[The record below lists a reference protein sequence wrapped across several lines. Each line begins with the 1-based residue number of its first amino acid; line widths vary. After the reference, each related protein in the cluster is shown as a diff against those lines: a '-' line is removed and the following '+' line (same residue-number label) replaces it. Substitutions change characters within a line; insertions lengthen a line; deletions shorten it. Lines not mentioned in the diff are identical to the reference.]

1 MAPNT
6 PVVVQFGGLLVAL
19 GLFGIG
25 PAATFIDEL
34 RTLPTKKKKKKEKE
48 SDDQPQTSH
57 HYLEPST
64 AEPNLRRKYT
74 QDHPELVLVPALGT
88 ISSITMPPGLPPVKP
103 NRADNNHQIHPPISW
118 LSFLGTPP
126 KSSE

>member
-34 RTLPTKKKKKKEKE
+34 RTSLPTKKKKE
-48 SDDQPQTSH
+48 SNDQPQSSH
-57 HYLEPST
+57 LEPST
-64 AEPNLRRKYT
+64 AVEPNIRRKYT
-74 QDHPELVLVPALGT
+74 QDHPELLVPGPLGT
-88 ISSITMPPGLPPVKP
+88 IYSTTPPGLPPVKP
-103 NRADNNHQIHPPISW
+103 SRADNNQIHPTTSW
-118 LSFLGTPP
+118 LSFLGTP
-126 KSSE
+126 STISE

>member
-1 MAPNT
+1 MAPHSS
-6 PVVVQFGGLLVAL
+6 VVIQFGGLLVAL

-34 RTLPTKKKKKKEKE
+34 RTLPTKKKKE
-48 SDDQPQTSH
+48 SDEQHQSSSSSSH
-57 HYLEPST
+57 LEPST
-64 AEPNLRRKYT
+64 TVEPNQRRKYT
-74 QDHPELVLVPALGT
+74 QDHPELLVPASQLGT
-88 ISSITMPPGLPPVKP
+88 TVYSTTPRPGLPPVKP
-103 NRADNNHQIHPPISW
+103 NRADNNQIHDPTSW